1 MWTEVI
7 YNFYAGIETMLWLWL
22 ILHYIYLE
30 PELKSKKYRIGFIG
44 CFLATL
50 LVSLC
55 ISAVPEDTYI
65 LIPFL
70 YLCLYVFL
78 ARRTKRIRGMFVVVP
93 VAGMVFALASL
104 VSSISYMVTQKELD
118 ISFPAA
124 IAVDAIFWLA
134 LLIFW
139 WKGKQWR
146 IKFKRE
152 IQFRSL
158 KRWERILLN
167 VTGTFLFVMSVL
179 LICAEDILDAGLEI
193 RFFLN
198 IGSLSAVLMEVVII
212 AMVVQGNKKD
222 YYYHVS
228 ELNARYLK
236 AELAHFQAYRQTQQE
251 VRRIRHDMK
260 SHLAVLNDLAEKE
273 QYENMKDYLAE
284 LGNLVRQTES
294 EIHTGNDIAD
304 AILNEKNQQ
313 AAGNGIALLVEGR
326 FRQGGWNPVDICT
339 ILCNAVDN
347 AIESLQTSQLNDKW
361 IKVTIL
367 HQGNM
372 HLLTFENPVEAG
384 CRIEAAGA
392 TRKPDEVNHGFGLL
406 NIQSAIEKYMGSMER
421 KIETQDGLSVYSL
434 KIILF

>member
-1 MWTEVI
+1 
-7 YNFYAGIETMLWLWL
+7 
-22 ILHYIYLE
+22 
-30 PELKSKKYRIGFIG
+30 
-44 CFLATL
+44 
-50 LVSLC
+50 
-55 ISAVPEDTYI
+55 
-65 LIPFL
+65 
-70 YLCLYVFL
+70 
-78 ARRTKRIRGMFVVVP
+78 
-93 VAGMVFALASL
+93 
-104 VSSISYMVTQKELD
+104 
-118 ISFPAA
+118 
-124 IAVDAIFWLA
+124 
-134 LLIFW
+134 
-139 WKGKQWR
+139 
-146 IKFKRE
+146 
-152 IQFRSL
+152 
-158 KRWERILLN
+158 
-167 VTGTFLFVMSVL
+167 
-179 LICAEDILDAGLEI
+179 
-193 RFFLN
+193 
-198 IGSLSAVLMEVVII
+198 
-212 AMVVQGNKKD
+212 
-222 YYYHVS
+222 
-228 ELNARYLK
+228 
-236 AELAHFQAYRQTQQE
+236 
-251 VRRIRHDMK
+251 MK

-421 KIETQDGLSVYSL
+421 RIETQDGLSVYSL